1 MQKFQLQDKQAISA
15 IVCIQ
20 TPTYIVNIDKS
31 LLAIG
36 GWLGLFRNN
45 ILTRPLV
52 RNQRDPWYH
61 NSTLPLGSIH
71 FCNTIYT
78 ILSEV
83 VRSSSTILCINAGNP
98 SLSSWLVPS
107 RLASCPPL
115 ACFRCVVLA
124 KIADF
129 LAFWEKLFIKTRK
142 IWVGIQQEVIW
153 GLGRC

>member
-45 ILTRPLV
+45 ILTRLLVSNWICLV
-52 RNQRDPWYH
+52 RDQRDPWYH
-61 NSTLPLGSIH
+61 NSPLSPGSILLGTKI
-71 FCNTIYT
+71 CT

-83 VRSSSTILCINAGNP
+83 VRCLYSILCITYCNAFVL
-98 SLSSWLVPS
+98 SLVLSLVELS
-107 RLASCPPL
+107 
-115 ACFRCVVLA
+115 
-124 KIADF
+124 KIVDF
-129 LAFWEKLFIKTRK
+129 LAFWEKLFIKTRR
-142 IWVGIQQEVIW
+142 IWVGIQREMFW
-153 GLGRC
+153 GLELLY